1 MIEKESSDIHII
13 LHDHPEPPRLL
24 VISKNSL
31 RRFLIT
37 LPLGIVAV
45 VALSLG
51 LGLWW
56 KTPQVTGQVRLPS
69 LPGTYETTSNN
80 SSDAEAELR
89 AVKLAQ
95 VAMQNKLAQTTT
107 TESELWLG
115 PVKKP
120 YALQDL
126 TAKNPLKLESIAL
139 EDGAGKRVLRFNLI
153 NTGSPEDR
161 VTGHVFVFQVD
172 NRGLAPYPAMTAQ
185 ELLEG
190 IRYNKGESFA
200 VARLRPVEAPFPP
213 ADSDSRFLVI
223 VFNREGDLLIRQE
236 LTGPFKASG
245 Q

>member
-24 VISKNSL
+24 VIPKKAL
-31 RRFLIT
+31 KRFLVT
-37 LPLGIVAV
+37 LPIGIGLV
-45 VALSLG
+45 VVLSLG

-56 KTPQVTGQVRLPS
+56 KTPQLKGQVRLPS
-69 LPGTYETTSNN
+69 LPGRTETSSGN
-80 SSDAEAELR
+80 SDAEAELK
-89 AVKLAQ
+89 ALKLAQ

-107 TESELWLG
+107 NESEIWLG

-126 TAKNPLKLESIAL
+126 TAKSPLKLESIAL

-153 NTGSPEDR
+153 NTAAPDDR
-161 VTGHVFVFQVD
+161 VTGHVFVFQID
-172 NRGLAPYPAMTAQ
+172 NRGIAPYPAMTAQ
-185 ELLEG
+185 EWLEG

-236 LTGPFKASG
+236 LTGPFKATG

>member
-1 MIEKESSDIHII
+1 MIEKESTNIHVI

-24 VISKNSL
+24 IISKRGLNQ
-31 RRFLIT
+31 FLLL
-37 LPLGIVAV
+37 LPLGILLVVGVCLAVAV
-45 VALSLG
+45 
-51 LGLWW
+51 WW
-56 KTPQVTGQVRLPS
+56 RSPQVPTDVRLPS
-69 LPGTYETTSNN
+69 LPSQFTSG
-80 SSDAEAELR
+80 SSDAEAELK
-89 AVKLAQ
+89 ALKLSQ
-95 VAMQNKLAQTTT
+95 VEMQNKLAQSTVN
-107 TESELWLG
+107 ESELWLG

-126 TAKNPLKLESIAL
+126 TSKSPLKLDSISL

-153 NTGSPEDR
+153 NTGSPDER

-172 NRGLAPYPAMTAQ
+172 NRGLAPYPAMTTQ
-185 ELLEG
+185 EWLEG

-213 ADSDSRFLVI
+213 ADADSRFLVL

>member
-1 MIEKESSDIHII
+1 MIEKESANIHII
-13 LHDHPEPPRLL
+13 LHDHPEPPRIL
-24 VISKNSL
+24 VVPKL
-31 RRFLIT
+31 ALKRFLVT
-37 LPLGIVAV
+37 LPLGIVGLI
-45 VALSLG
+45 ALSLG

-69 LPGTYETTSNN
+69 LPGTTEST
-80 SSDAEAELR
+80 SSDAEAELK
-89 AVKLAQ
+89 ALKLAQ
-95 VAMQNKLAQTTT
+95 VAMQNKLAQTTS

-126 TAKNPLKLESIAL
+126 TAKSPLKLDSIAL

-153 NTGSPEDR
+153 NIGSPEDR

>member
-24 VISKNSL
+24 VIPKTAL
-31 RRFLIT
+31 KRFLIT
-37 LPLGIVAV
+37 LPLGIAAV

-69 LPGTYETTSNN
+69 LPDTFDATSN
-80 SSDAEAELR
+80 SSDAEAELK
-89 AVKLAQ
+89 ALKLAQ

-107 TESELWLG
+107 TESEVWLG

-126 TAKNPLKLESIAL
+126 TAKSPLKLDSIAL

-236 LTGPFKASG
+236 LTGPFKATG

>member
-1 MIEKESSDIHII
+1 MIEKESTDIHII

-24 VISKNSL
+24 VIPKTTL
-31 RRFLIT
+31 KRFLIT
-37 LPLGIVAV
+37 LPLGIVFV
-45 VALSLG
+45 LVITLG
-51 LGLWW
+51 FSLWW
-56 KTPQVTGQVRLPS
+56 KSPS
-69 LPGTYETTSNN
+69 ASRVSMPTLPGQADVSSN
-80 SSDAEAELR
+80 SDAEAELK
-89 AVKLAQ
+89 ALKLSQ
-95 VAMQNKLAQTTT
+95 VAMQNKLAQTTLSET
-107 TESELWLG
+107 ELWLG

-126 TAKNPLKLESIAL
+126 TAKSPLKLENIAL

-153 NTGSPEDR
+153 NTGAAEDR
-161 VTGHVFVFQVD
+161 VTGHVFVFQID
-172 NRGLAPYPAMTAQ
+172 NRGLAPYPAMTTQ
-185 ELLEG
+185 EWLEG

>member
-24 VISKNSL
+24 VIPKNTL
-31 RRFLIT
+31 KRFLIT
-37 LPLGIVAV
+37 LPLGIVLVLIATI
-45 VALSLG
+45 AFS
-51 LGLWW
+51 LWW
-56 KTPQVTGQVRLPS
+56 KAPQVSGRVSLPS
-69 LPGTYETTSNN
+69 LPGRPEVADT
-80 SSDAEAELR
+80 SDAEAELK
-89 AVKLAQ
+89 ALKLAQ

-126 TAKNPLKLESIAL
+126 TAKSPLKLENIAL

-161 VTGHVFVFQVD
+161 VTGHIFVFQID

-185 ELLEG
+185 EWLEG

>member
-1 MIEKESSDIHII
+1 MIEKESADIHII

-24 VISKNSL
+24 VISKL
-31 RRFLIT
+31 ALKRFLVT
-37 LPLGIVAV
+37 LPLGIAAV
-45 VALSLG
+45 VALALG

-56 KTPQVTGQVRLPS
+56 KAPQVAGHVRLPS
-69 LPGTYETTSNN
+69 LPGTTS
-80 SSDAEAELR
+80 SSSNAEAELK
-89 AVKLAQ
+89 ALKLAQ
-95 VAMQNKLAQTTT
+95 VAMQNKLAQTTASD
-107 TESELWLG
+107 SELWLG

-126 TAKNPLKLESIAL
+126 TAKSPLKLESIAL

-153 NTGSPEDR
+153 NTGPQEDR

-236 LTGPFKASG
+236 LAGPFKTTG